1 MTNDAFDALVAAAD
15 PAMVVVTVAGDEPA
29 GCLVGFHSQAGIDPH
44 RYVVWLSKAN
54 RTYGVALGA
63 THLGV
68 HLLSEGDGSLARRFG
83 AETGDEVDK
92 FAGLSWTPGP
102 GDVPLLDACPRRFVI
117 RRTVVV
123 DEGGDHACFSGEVET
138 TTATGAPF
146 RPLRLSQVVDLVPG
160 HDAAE
165 RRSPTTPVH
174 DHP

>member
-1 MTNDAFDALVAAAD
+1 MTDDAVDALMAAAD

-29 GCLVGFHSQAGIDPH
+29 GCLVGFHCQAGIDPP

-54 RTYGVALGA
+54 RTYDVALGA
-63 THLGV
+63 THVGV
-68 HLLSEGDGSLARRFG
+68 HLLSEADGPLARRFG

-92 FAGLSWTPGP
+92 FAGLSSTPGP

-123 DEGGDHACFSGEVET
+123 DDGGDHVCFAGEVVAAT
-138 TTATGAPF
+138 TTGAPF
-146 RPLRLSQVVDLVPG
+146 RPLRLSQVVGLAPG

-165 RRSPTTPVH
+165 RRPTPTSH
-174 DHP
+174 DRP